1 MDVLIPIALWLV
13 MGAFTEVINQ
23 SNTEIEGHDPW
34 WITALSIL
42 SWPLLLAVQVL
53 PISVTIAIMEN
64 DDEG

>member
-13 MGAFTEVINQ
+13 MGALTEVINKP
-23 SNTEIEGHDPW
+23 EVDGYEPW